1 MAGLTAA
8 GFVAKTF
15 DEILESIKG
24 RLRSFFGS
32 GVATNEDEIV
42 MQIVNPIAIEIEES
56 WEGTKEVYD
65 GFNPNAAE
73 GVAQDNIGAITT
85 TPRLTGSVSTV
96 VVQASGTEGA
106 VIALE
111 FQRSV
116 EATLDIFATTQE
128 HTLPATGSQPLE
140 FTMEALEEGPIVC
153 LAGNLN
159 QGSLP
164 SGVTSIVNAV
174 DATPGTLAE
183 TDEEYR
189 VGRPQRIAAT
199 SSATVIAIKAALN
212 DTDRVTGVTSAKVF
226 ENDTNA
232 TDIDGLPP
240 HSIRAVVQ
248 GGSDQDI
255 WDVLGEEKG
264 AGTFTVGDE
273 VGLYTDPVDGQT
285 FPMRFDR
292 VADINIYV
300 DVVVTSKNTDP
311 NEGDVYPV
319 GGDAAIEA
327 AILALTWG
335 VSENVTLPK
344 LQSAVTS
351 VPGIITYTLF
361 FDTSATPVVDTTID
375 ISDSEQA
382 DFDSSRINVS
392 S

>member
-1 MAGLTAA
+1 MAGLTAF
-8 GFVAKTF
+8 GFAAKTF
-15 DEILESIKG
+15 DEIIESIKG
-24 RLRSFFGS
+24 RLRSTFGS

-42 MQIVNPIAIEIEES
+42 MQIVDPIAIEIEES
-56 WEGTKEVYD
+56 WEGTRQVYD

-73 GVAQDNIGAITT
+73 GITQDNVGAITS
-85 TPRLTGSVSTV
+85 TPRLKGSVSTV

-106 VIALE
+106 VIALG

-116 EATLDIFATTQE
+116 QDTLDIFATTQKF
-128 HTLPATGSQPLE
+128 TLPDSGSQPLE
-140 FTMEALEEGPIVC
+140 FTMQALEEGPIVC

-189 VGRPQRIAAT
+189 VNRPQRIAST
-199 SSATVIAIKAALN
+199 SSATVIAIRNALI
-212 DTDRVTGVTSAKVF
+212 DTNRVPGVTSAKVT
-226 ENDTNA
+226 ENDTNL
-232 TDIDGLPP
+232 TNIDGLQP
-240 HSIRAVVQ
+240 HSIRAIVR
-248 GGSDQDI
+248 GGADQNI
-255 WDVLGEEKG
+255 WNVLGEEKG

-273 VGLYTDPVDGQT
+273 IGTFTDPVDGQE
-285 FPMRFDR
+285 FIVRFDR
-292 VADINIYV
+292 VADIDIYV
-300 DVVVTSKNTDP
+300 DVVITEKNTDP
-311 NEGDVYPV
+311 GEGDIYPAN
-319 GGDAAIEA
+319 GDDAIKA

-351 VPGIITYTLF
+351 VPGIITYTLL
-361 FDTSATPVVDTTID
+361 FDTSVTPVVDVTID